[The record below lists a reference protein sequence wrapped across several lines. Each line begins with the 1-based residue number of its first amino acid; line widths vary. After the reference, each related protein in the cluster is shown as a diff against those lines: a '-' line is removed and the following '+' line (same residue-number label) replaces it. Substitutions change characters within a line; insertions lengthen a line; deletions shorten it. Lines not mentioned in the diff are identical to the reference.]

1 MNLLSG
7 SFTVNLR
14 NSSSENIALHLN
26 PRMKSA
32 MVIRNSYL
40 SESWGPE
47 ERELPLFPFSP
58 GEYFEVCCLLIYRR
72 VLFVY
77 FLLKKQISP
86 FHQFSH
92 HLHVTCIIGTLACLF
107 HYKYSL
113 CPRCLSSASPT
124 SSSWRW
130 TALTCWTTGIG
141 CRTWAPSTSW
151 RSWETWSWWMWSCGD
166 RGHRR

>member
-58 GEYFEVCCLLIYRR
+58 GEYFEVCCLL
-72 VLFVY
+72 
-77 FLLKKQISP
+77 Q
-86 FHQFSH
+86 
-92 HLHVTCIIGTLACLF
+92 
-107 HYKYSL
+107 
-113 CPRCLSSASPT
+113 
-124 SSSWRW
+124 
-130 TALTCWTTGIG
+130 
-141 CRTWAPSTSW
+141 
-151 RSWETWSWWMWSCGD
+151 
-166 RGHRR
+166 